1 MFFVIMVTLLFSSL
15 VFADDWDD
23 AWNTFKRGD
32 YKEASK
38 MLRPFAE
45 KGDTTAQY
53 YLGLMYKEG
62 KGVSRNFKEA
72 AKWIQLVAE
81 KGDATA
87 QYQIAEMHEKGEG
100 VPKSAKKAVRWYR
113 KVALKGYVDAQYKLG
128 EMYEN
133 GQGVSKNLKEALEW
147 YKLVA
152 GQKYMDAQHKVG
164 QMYYQGRGTIKDYL
178 KAFEW
183 YELSADKEYG
193 PAQADLGRMY
203 HEGRGVSKDYIKAYM
218 WLTLALANGDESVN
232 KLIDKLEKEMTPRQ
246 ILQSHS
252 LARSWRPGTLKIPS
266 SQPSTSPKD
275 HAVLHLGTG
284 FFVSSDGH
292 ILTNHHVVKSCAKV
306 QARGYGR
313 LQLIAQDQ
321 RNDLA
326 LLKTGSPP
334 KEVSVF
340 RERSI
345 KHGNTVFAAGFPLQ
359 NTLAEAMN
367 FTEGTVSAM
376 AGLKGDSRFIQIT
389 APVQKGNSGGPLLDK
404 YGMITGIVTSKY
416 NALASAIMSGD
427 IPQNINFAIKASIAK
442 IFLETNEI
450 NYLSSLPQ
458 EKKENSI
465 LAEYAKKITLAIECA
480 N

>member
-1 MFFVIMVTLLFSSL
+1 MT
-15 VFADDWDD
+15 
-23 AWNTFKRGD
+23 
-32 YKEASK
+32 
-38 MLRPFAE
+38 
-45 KGDTTAQY
+45 
-53 YLGLMYKEG
+53 
-62 KGVSRNFKEA
+62 RNFKEA
-72 AKWIQLVAE
+72 AKWIMLVAE

-87 QYQIAEMHEKGEG
+87 QYQIAEMYEKGEG
-100 VPKSAKKAVRWYR
+100 VPKSAKKAARWYR

-164 QMYYQGRGTIKDYL
+164 QMYYQGRGTTKDYL
-178 KAFEW
+178 KAFKW

-203 HEGRGVSKDYIKAYM
+203 HEGRGVSKNNIKSYM

-232 KLIDKLEKEMTPRQ
+232 KLIDKLEKEMTPQQ
-246 ILQSHS
+246 IIQSHS
-252 LARSWRPGTLKIPS
+252 LARSWRPGTLRAS
-266 SQPSTSPKD
+266 SKPSTSPKE
-275 HAVLHLGTG
+275 HAIQHLGTG
-284 FFVSSDGH
+284 FFVSSEGH
-292 ILTNHHVVKSCAKV
+292 ILTNYHVVKSCV
-306 QARGYGR
+306 QVQSRSYGR
-313 LQLIAQDQ
+313 LQSIAQDQ

-326 LLKTGSPP
+326 LLKTDSPP
-334 KEVSVF
+334 KGVSIF

-359 NTLAEAMN
+359 NTLAEVMN

-376 AGLKGDSRFIQIT
+376 AGLKGDSRFLQIT

-404 YGMITGIVTSKY
+404 YGMISGVVTSKY
-416 NALASAIMSGD
+416 NALASAIKSGD

-450 NYLSSLPQ
+450 NYLSSPSQ
-458 EKKENSI
+458 EKRENSI